1 MKVLLL
7 LLLLTYGNAYS
18 QNVLPITPAPAH
30 AVLTGDVFLLDNN
43 TITTFSD
50 HSSRSFRFLAQYLE
64 KHYRITLKVKSSK
77 SNKTDSTKQILFRYI
92 KNAPADHYKL
102 SINSR
107 KIVLEGSEQ
116 GMFYAVQTLIQLMP
130 VEGNSSNNFISI
142 PGINII
148 DSARF
153 NYRGM
158 HLDVGRHAFSVAYI
172 KRYIDFLALHKIN
185 NFHWHLTEDQGWRIE
200 IKKYP
205 ELTLKGSC
213 RNQTLEGAYGSN
225 RYDGKKY
232 CAFYSQE
239 EIKDIVAYAA
249 DRYINI
255 IPEIDMP
262 GHTNA
267 ALSAYPFL
275 GCSGGPYKVMETWG
289 VSENVLCAGKD
300 STYVFI
306 ENVLKEVMQ
315 LFPGRYIHIGGDE
328 CPKTSWQSCKT
339 CQLKIKQEQLKDEHE
354 LQSYYIRRIEKF
366 LNKHG
371 RTIIGWDEI
380 LEGGLAPNAVVMSW
394 RGENGAIAAA
404 RQKHYAILSP
414 ESPFYLN
421 HSQSRNED
429 SVTQGGYNPL
439 ESVYNYDPVP
449 KALNEQEKTFILG
462 AQGNM
467 WSEYLDNEKKLE
479 YMLFPRIS
487 ALSEVLWTTPSQKS
501 WTGFEARLP
510 VILKRY
516 QLWNVNFS
524 TAYYDVQPA
533 VIPSSSTGI
542 SWKLETKHKA
552 GKIIYTNDR
561 TARNIF
567 PYTSPVVINE
577 SGIFGAACTDDNNN
591 LISSWIWQQFRIN
604 NASGKKISLAQT
616 PDKAYSFGGAF
627 SLVDGIQNEKGMS
640 KSIQFLGFRG
650 DDLDATI
657 DLGTVESVNTII
669 LHCFEQPESWIYAP
683 SSVEIWLGLDE
694 NNFFKKEIYSLQK
707 KGGHLTYTFN
717 HPARA
722 RYIRIKAANSG
733 LIPPE
738 KPGAGN
744 KAWLFSDEIEV
755 F

>member
-1 MKVLLL
+1 MRYLLL
-7 LLLLTYGNAYS
+7 LIIVTYGKAYS
-18 QNVLPITPAPAH
+18 QDIIPITPAPAH
-30 AVLTGDVFLLDNN
+30 AVLTGEIFPLDKN
-43 TITTFSD
+43 TVASFSD
-50 HSSRSFRFLAQYLE
+50 KPSRSFQFLDQYLE
-64 KHYRITLKVKSSK
+64 KYYGITLKVKSSK
-77 SNKTDSTKQILFRYI
+77 SKKTDSTKRIIFSHT

-102 SINSR
+102 SINSNE
-107 KIVLEGSEQ
+107 IVLEGSEQ
-116 GMFYAVQTLIQLMP
+116 GMFYAVQSLIQLLP
-130 VEGNSSNNFISI
+130 VDKVSNTTSIQI
-142 PGINII
+142 PGIRIT

-153 NYRGM
+153 HYRGM

-200 IKKYP
+200 IKQYP

-213 RNQTLEGAYGSN
+213 RDQTLAGAYGSN
-225 RYDGKKY
+225 RYDGKRY
-232 CAFYSQE
+232 CAFYTQQ
-239 EIKDIVAYAA
+239 EIKDIVAYAT

-267 ALSAYPFL
+267 ALTAYPFL
-275 GCSGGPYKVMETWG
+275 GCTGGPYKVMETWG
-289 VSENVLCAGKD
+289 VSENVLCAGND

-306 ENVLKEVMQ
+306 ENVLKEVIQ
-315 LFPGRYIHIGGDE
+315 LFPGKYIHIGGDE
-328 CPKTSWQSCKT
+328 CPKTSWQSCNK
-339 CQLKIKQEQLKDEHE
+339 CQSKIKQEKLKDEHE

-366 LNKHG
+366 LNKQG

-404 RQKHYAILSP
+404 RQQHFAILSP

-429 SVTQGGYNPL
+429 SITQGGYNPL
-439 ESVYNYDPVP
+439 ESVYHYDPVP
-449 KALNEQEKTFILG
+449 KALNEQEKIFILG

-479 YMLFPRIS
+479 YMFFPRIS
-487 ALSEVLWTTPSQKS
+487 ALSEVLWTSPNQKS
-501 WTGFEARLP
+501 WSGFEARLP
-510 VILKRY
+510 GIIKRY
-516 QLWNVNFS
+516 QLWNVNYS
-524 TAYYDVQPA
+524 TAYYDVQPT
-533 VIPSSSTGI
+533 VIPSSSNGI
-542 SWKLETKHKA
+542 SWKLGTKHKA
-552 GKIIYTNDR
+552 GKIIYTNDSS
-561 TARNIF
+561 ARNIF
-567 PYTSPVVINE
+567 PYTSPVAINK
-577 SGIFGAACTDDNNN
+577 SGIFGAACTDDNNK
-591 LISSWIWQQFRIN
+591 LISSWVWQQFRIN
-604 NASGKKISLAQT
+604 KASGKKISLKQA

-650 DDLDATI
+650 EDLDATI
-657 DLGTVESVNTII
+657 DLGKADSVITVL

-683 SSVEIWLGLDE
+683 SSVEVWFGSDE
-694 NNFFKKEIYSLQK
+694 NNFVKGETYTLQK
-707 KGGHLTYTFN
+707 TVGHLTYTFN
-717 HPARA
+717 FSGSA
-722 RYIRIKAANSG
+722 RYIRIKAANFG